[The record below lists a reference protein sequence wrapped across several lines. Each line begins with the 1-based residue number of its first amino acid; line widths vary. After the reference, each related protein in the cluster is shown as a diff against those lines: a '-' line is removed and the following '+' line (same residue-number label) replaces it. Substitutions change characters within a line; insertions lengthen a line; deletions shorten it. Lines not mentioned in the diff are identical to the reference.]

1 MITCKK
7 RVFMLFQSPKKMML
21 MEKSHILGSIQN
33 SVTIYHAAAATQYST
48 KALKGRKFVCILGYF
63 M

>member
-33 SVTIYHAAAATQYST
+33 SVTIYHAAAAT
-48 KALKGRKFVCILGYF
+48 
-63 M
+63 

>member
-1 MITCKK
+1 MESLSSVSEKRRRVGDMITCKK

-33 SVTIYHAAAATQYST
+33 SVTIYHAAAAT
-48 KALKGRKFVCILGYF
+48 
-63 M
+63 